1 MAEWNPNPKWND
13 LESINDGFNFES
25 LSDISAS
32 DFNKLVENMHFLYT
46 NYLNSEGGELDM
58 KRIYPV
64 GSIYLSLEETFHP
77 AEAFGGTWQKLTDRF
92 LVGAGG
98 AYDFEAKGGATSHS
112 HGAGTLGAAVT
123 YNSNPASI
131 IIKTEQR
138 QGINYTPEAKMNV
151 SSKSDYTQT
160 IDWVV
165 PVYGNTDT
173 ANHLPPYLAV
183 YMWKRTA

>member
-1 MAEWNPNPKWND
+1 MAGWNINPSWNS
-13 LESINDGFNFES
+13 LEDINEGFKFASI
-25 LSDISAS
+25 SDMSPS
-32 DFNKLVENMHFLYT
+32 DFNKLVENMQFLYT

-98 AYDFEAKGGATSHS
+98 AYDFETKGGATSHKHDS
-112 HGAGTLGAAVT
+112 GTLGAAAT
-123 YNSNPASI
+123 MTGEAI
-131 IIKTEQR
+131 LIKSEQR
-138 QGINYTPEAKMNV
+138 GLNYKPDVKITA
-151 SSKSDYTQT
+151 SSREDYLRETDY
-160 IDWVV
+160 II
-165 PVYGNTDT
+165 PVYGST
-173 ANHLPPYLAV
+173 ASENHLPPYLAV